1 MLLCSRDSPS
11 KNTGVGCCAFLQ
23 GLFLTQGWNLS
34 LLYLQHW
41 QAGSLPL
48 APPGKPPN
56 HKLWQSIILCAQLLL
71 CPTLCNPMD
80 CSPPGSSI
88 HGILQARILEWVAV
102 PSSRDLPNLVIE
114 PASLTSSALVG
125 GFFSTSATCEAP
137 PLLFSTLKGLPVY
150 FPPVYSERKH
160 QTIPN

>member
-1 MLLCSRDSPS
+1 MISLSTYSFS
-11 KNTGVGCCAFLQ
+11 IFL
-23 GLFLTQGWNLS
+23 GKILS
-34 LLYLQHW
+34 LYVSVYANLIQ
-41 QAGSLPL
+41 
-48 APPGKPPN
+48 
-56 HKLWQSIILCAQLLL
+56 L
-71 CPTLCNPMD
+71 CPVLCDPKD
-80 CSPPGSSI
+80 CDLPGSSV